1 MVEVILLI
9 LAVAVGITMAMRM
22 DVEPRAEK
30 AVPDAPATEPA
41 TGTPIAD

>member
-30 AVPDAPATEPA
+30 AAAEVPAAEPA